1 LAKNASFF
9 CLKEH
14 VLTEYKK
21 SEETTRFG
29 YFDIFPS
36 KERYNS
42 SLLTYL
48 EILQTLGKTTIEILL
63 VKDFVPKQSEVMQH
77 PKHSLF
83 CTARLETLLF
93 RERVFETV
101 EERHFNLKE
110 LMDEK
115 EYNNFIGGCRTRR
128 WT

>member
-1 LAKNASFF
+1 
-9 CLKEH
+9 LKDH
-14 VLTEYKK
+14 VRSEYKK
-21 SEETTRFG
+21 AEEISRFG

-48 EILQTLGKTTIEILL
+48 EILAHLGKKTVEVLL
-63 VKDFVPKQSEVMQH
+63 VKDFIPKQCQVSQH

-83 CTARLETLLF
+83 CTAQVDTLKF
-93 RERVFETV
+93 QKRVFENV

-115 EYNNFIGGCRTRR
+115 EYNNRDGGCRTRR